1 MKLAEKREQ
10 MLEVV
15 ERWHQ
20 SGLTQEAFAKENQMA
35 VAKLRYWIRQK
46 REEPSGSFVELS
58 TPIVN
63 ELIIRYP
70 NGVELQVPPQTPVA
84 QLRHLIF
91 L

>member
-10 MLEVV
+10 MMEVV

-20 SGLTQEAFAKENQMA
+20 SGLTQEAFANENEIA

-46 REEPSGSFVELS
+46 REVPTGSFVELS
-58 TPIVN
+58 TPIVS

>member
-1 MKLAEKREQ
+1 MKIAEKREQ

-15 ERWHQ
+15 TRWDQ

-46 REEPSGSFVELS
+46 RDEQSGKFVEIS
-58 TPIVN
+58 APVASD
-63 ELIIRYP
+63 LIIRYA
-70 NGVELQVPPQTPVA
+70 NGVELHLPPQTSIA
-84 QLRHLIF
+84 QIRNLIF

>member
-15 ERWHQ
+15 ERWQQ
-20 SGLTQEAFAKENQMA
+20 SGQSQEAFAKDNQLA

-46 REEPSGSFVELS
+46 REKQTGSFVEIS
-58 TPIVN
+58 APIVSG
-63 ELIIRYP
+63 LIIRYP
-70 NGVELQVPPQTPVA
+70 NGVELQLPPQTPVA